1 MDRQSNYFP
10 VLRIHEFRNHPSEGC
25 DLIFHELHG
34 RRSID
39 EPHKH
44 DFFIIILFEKGQG
57 SHTIDFI
64 RYETGSRQIH
74 LVFPGQVH
82 QWELESQTVGYQL
95 MICREWFESFLP
107 DLRFPAFSYYHRP
120 ILEASD
126 EAFIQLLSEF
136 HSIQSELKGKSV
148 FREIVKTRSRLI
160 CLLIS
165 RLAAADPENL
175 EKVHPNPLTSKFLAL
190 IEDHFR
196 EERSVAFY
204 AEKLHISPNYLNII
218 CRRYM
223 HASASSLVYDRV
235 LLEAKRLLGGS
246 EMSVKDIVYE
256 LGFYDNSSFSNFFKT
271 RTGMTPS
278 QFKIQRH

>member
-10 VLRIHEFRNHPSEGC
+10 VLGIHEFRNHPSEGC

-34 RRSID
+34 KRSIGQ
-39 EPHKH
+39 PHKH
-44 DFFIIILFEKGQG
+44 DFFIIILFEKGEG

-64 RYETGSRQIH
+64 RYETGSRQVH

-95 MICREWFESFLP
+95 MIGREWFESFLP
-107 DLRFPAFSYYHRP
+107 DLRFPAFSYYHHP
-120 ILEASD
+120 VLEAPD
-126 EAFIQLLSEF
+126 EVFTLLISEF
-136 HSIQSELKGKSV
+136 RSIQSELKKESV

-165 RLAAADPENL
+165 RLAAADPENF
-175 EKVHPNPLTSKFLAL
+175 EKFYPNPLTSKFLAL

-218 CRRYM
+218 CRRHM
-223 HASASSLVYDRV
+223 QVSASSLIYNRV

-246 EMSVKDIVYE
+246 EMSVKDIFYK
-256 LGFYDNSSFSNFFKT
+256 LGFYDNSSFSNFFRI

-278 QFKIQRH
+278 QFKMQRH